1 MRKYYWLRRQKPLS
15 HLISDYSQSSRLE
28 DRYTQ
33 DSGIHFV
40 LPSRDELVELPQLL
54 EERVE
59 VRVDCQVSVGGVS
72 CSAEVGELDLVISM
86 NEPTERLK
94 NKKLAIH
101 QRIRAYSPDLGHD
114 SRYGCWIDP
123 FEFVSKTK
131 RKPKTYEYY

>member
-1 MRKYYWLRRQKPLS
+1 MRKYHWLKRRRPAS
-15 HLISDYSQSSRLE
+15 YLISQYSSQSKLE
-28 DRYTQ
+28 DRYIQ

-40 LPSRDELVELPQLL
+40 LPSRDELVELSQPL

-94 NKKLAIH
+94 NKKQAIH
-101 QRIRAYSPDLGHD
+101 QRIRAYSHDLGHY

-123 FEFVSKTK
+123 FEFVSKIK
-131 RKPKTYEYY
+131 RKSKTYEYY